1 VQASEGT
8 ISLDVLPPAISIVD
22 GDAPAKATRRRTRRP
37 RNDDDAD
44 IAPAA

>member
-1 VQASEGT
+1 MAEGT

-22 GDAPAKATRRRTRRP
+22 GDAPAKAPRRRTRRP
-37 RNDDDAD
+37 REDEAD